1 MNNVN
6 VSVVI
11 PNWNG
16 KRFLGECLESVFDQD
31 FDAFE
36 VIVVENGSIDGSA
49 EWVSDRFPQVRLIRN
64 RRNLGFAKA
73 VNQGFEAARGSY
85 CVALNNDTR
94 VAPGWLRS
102 LVGPL
107 DRDLHVG
114 AVSSRVVF
122 YHDPGRIYNAGI
134 RITALGEPRNLGFG
148 APVDQYAVPRRVDGA
163 CACSAAYRKEA
174 LERVGFFDERF
185 FCYHEDVD
193 LSWRLRKDDWEIVYA
208 PDSVVFHHGSGAT
221 RHLSRFARTH
231 SAKNLLLMN
240 LKNGSPLQMLVHATT
255 CAFRYG
261 GALRD
266 PGCIRQ
272 TLRLIPVVLLERF
285 VRRRP

>member
-1 MNNVN
+1 MNDVT

-31 FDAFE
+31 FDTFE
-36 VIVVENGSIDGSA
+36 VILVENGSTDGSA
-49 EWVSDRFPQVRLIRN
+49 EWVSDRFPKARIIRN
-64 RRNLGFAKA
+64 RCNLGFAKA
-73 VNQGFEAARGSY
+73 VNQGFEAALGFY

-94 VAPGWLRS
+94 VAPGWLRN
-102 LVGPL
+102 LVAPL
-107 DRDLHVG
+107 DRDARVG
-114 AVSSRVVF
+114 AVCSRVVF

-134 RITALGEPRNLGFG
+134 RLTALGEPRNLGFG
-148 APVDQYAVPRRVDGA
+148 EPFDQYGVPRRVDGA
-163 CACSAAYRKEA
+163 CACSAAYRRKA

-193 LSWRLRKDDWEIVYA
+193 LSWRLRKDDWQIVYA
-208 PDSVVFHHGSGAT
+208 PDSVVYHHGSGAT
-221 RHLSRFARTH
+221 SPLSRFARTH

-240 LKNGSPLQMLVHATT
+240 LKNGSVLQVLVHTMT

-272 TLRLIPVVLLERF
+272 TLRLAPVVLLERIM
-285 VRRRP
+285 RRGS